1 MKRLLIIGASIL
13 QLPAIIKAKEMGYRV
28 GVVDYSPEAIG
39 ISYADDYYNYSTI
52 DTDGILQAAHSFRP
66 DGIMTL
72 ASDMPILP
80 IAIVTNKLGLPGLS
94 VDSAIKATHKGEM
107 MKAFNNHQIEAP
119 WFYIIDNPEEFV
131 SLKSKITFP
140 CIIKPCDNS
149 GSRGVI
155 MAENAIDLDTAF
167 QYSLKYARN
176 GGVII
181 EEFLSGSEVSVEAIT
196 VDGVTHVLAITD
208 KITTG
213 PPHFVEMGHS
223 QPSKLSE
230 TDQIKIKDLAIRAI
244 KSLGIITAPAHVE
257 IMLTSTGPKMI
268 ELGARLGGDN
278 ITTHLVPLSTG
289 IDMVRAAIQISV
301 GQQPEIKQKFQKNS
315 AILYIKGSPGII
327 SEISGIDEAKKVP
340 GIKEVVLTKKA
351 GDHVSTIQSSNDR
364 IGYVIAQGDS
374 IRNAIIICEEAIQI
388 SKIKTENES
397 N

>member
-119 WFYIIDNPEEFV
+119 WFYIIDNPEDFV

-181 EEFLSGSEVSVEAIT
+181 EEFLSGNEVSVEAIT

-213 PPHFVEMGHS
+213 PPHFVEIGHS

-230 TDQIKIKDLAIRAI
+230 IDQIKIKDLAKRAI
-244 KSLGIITAPAHVE
+244 KSLGIINAPAHVE
-257 IMLTSTGPKMI
+257 IMLTPKGPKMI

-289 IDMVRAAIQISV
+289 IDMVRAAIQLSV
-301 GQQPEIKQKFQKNS
+301 GQLPDIRQEFQKNS

-327 SEISGIDEAKKVP
+327 SEISGIDEAKKVL
-340 GIKEVVLTKKA
+340 GIKEVVLTKEI

-364 IGYVIAQGDS
+364 IGYVIAQGDFARKA
-374 IRNAIIICEEAIQI
+374 IRICEEAI
-388 SKIKTENES
+388 SFLKIKIENES

>member
-13 QLPAIIKAKEMGYRV
+13 QLPAIMKAKEMGFRV
-28 GVVDYSPEAIG
+28 GVVDYSPGAIG
-39 ISYADDYYNYSTI
+39 ISYADDYFDYSTI
-52 DTDGILQAAHSFRP
+52 DADGILQAAYSFRP

-80 IAIVTNKLGLPGLS
+80 IAVVANKLGLPGLS

-107 MKAFNNHQIEAP
+107 MKAFKNHQIEAP
-119 WFYIIDNPEEFV
+119 WFYIINNPEEMVF
-131 SLKSKITFP
+131 LKSKITFP

-149 GSRGVI
+149 GSRGVVMVENI
-155 MAENAIDLDTAF
+155 MDLDAAL
-167 QYSLKYARN
+167 QYSLKYTR
-176 GGVII
+176 GGSVII
-181 EEFLSGSEVSVEAIT
+181 EEFLSGNEVSVEAIT
-196 VDGVTHVLAITD
+196 ADGVTHILAITD

-213 PPHFVEMGHS
+213 PPHFVEIGHS
-223 QPSKLSE
+223 QPSKHSE

-244 KSLGIITAPAHVE
+244 KSLGIINAPAHVE

-301 GQQPEIKQKFQKNS
+301 GQQPDIKQKFQKNS